1 MKAFTLVETKI
12 TVEEVTVNTYGINNG
27 NICVD
32 DISTDKTVVET
43 LISELNSFDDIADCH
58 IFEIIEDSI
67 DC

>member
-1 MKAFTLVETKI
+1 MFKLTITKI
-12 TVEEVTVNTYGINNG
+12 TIEGETANTYGINNG

-32 DISTDKTVVET
+32 DISTDKAVVES